1 MFIPK
6 LNLTLIKRT
15 EEDTYTPDINEAT
28 LTLLSFIFE
37 FKLASAVHIARF
49 LNQEKVTRYLYT
61 KLRRLWQGGLLESL
75 QVHAG
80 TRLGLP
86 MYYMLS
92 KTGLQILE
100 KHFHWDKLYLKTY
113 PSIGSFL
120 SSGLFQHEAGIVE
133 LASLEALCSSPPL
146 TITFRGEMNSL
157 LREVRS
163 DKRIEVLTPDYTV
176 CYTMNETKKL
186 IYTEFERTNKSHYLM
201 MKKVERYVHHL
212 NPGEEKDTILR
223 IIFDNERM
231 EKSFWFTLL
240 LDRPNLLQSLPV
252 MTTNL
257 SLITSPQQFLQP
269 IYSTE
274 RSVNLKRDGRVVA
287 DLTERVKLLG
297 ENGTP
302 LF

>member
-6 LNLTLIKRT
+6 LNLTLIERT
-15 EEDTYTPDINEAT
+15 EKDTYRPDMNAAT
-28 LTLLSFIFE
+28 LKILLFFFE

-49 LNQEKVTRYLYT
+49 LGEEKVTRYLYT

-75 QVHAG
+75 QLNAG

-92 KTGLQILE
+92 KNGLQILE
-100 KHFHWDKLYLKTY
+100 RHFHWDKLYLKTY

-133 LASLEALCSSPPL
+133 LASLEAMNRSPTL
-146 TITFRGEMNSL
+146 TIAFTGEMNSL

-176 CYTMNETKKL
+176 SYETNDTKK
-186 IYTEFERTNKSHYLM
+186 IVYTEFERTNKSHILM
-201 MKKVERYVHHL
+201 IRKIERYVHHFE
-212 NPGEEKDTILR
+212 PGEEKDKILR
-223 IIFDNERM
+223 LIFDNERM
-231 EKSFWFTLL
+231 ERSFWFTLL
-240 LDRPNLLQSLPV
+240 LDKPNLLRSLAV
-252 MTTNL
+252 VTTNV
-257 SLITSPQQFLQP
+257 SLITSPEQFLHA

-274 RSVNLKRDGRVVA
+274 RSVDLKRDGRVVA
-287 DLTERVKLLG
+287 DLTNKVKLLG
-297 ENGTP
+297 DK
-302 LF
+302 